1 MMFQALR
8 MSPNHFFWVPY
19 PKGKGTEHCNTIFPL
34 KIQFPV
40 HMTLLHNSKTISN
53 LTDFKI
59 SNENLL
65 DALRKALW
73 ERNIEPN
80 FIFWKFEPF
89 SVIISIVQVIRANI
103 SIDFK
108 ARHIIYFISITII
121 NCKIKSGELCRSRWW

>member
-1 MMFQALR
+1 
-8 MSPNHFFWVPY
+8 
-19 PKGKGTEHCNTIFPL
+19 
-34 KIQFPV
+34 
-40 HMTLLHNSKTISN
+40 MTLLHNSKTISN

-89 SVIISIVQVIRANI
+89 SVIISIVQPIRAII
-103 SIDFK
+103 SKDYK
-108 ARHIIYFISITII
+108 SRNSIYVIVITIN
-121 NCKIKSGELCRSRWW
+121 NCKIKSGEL